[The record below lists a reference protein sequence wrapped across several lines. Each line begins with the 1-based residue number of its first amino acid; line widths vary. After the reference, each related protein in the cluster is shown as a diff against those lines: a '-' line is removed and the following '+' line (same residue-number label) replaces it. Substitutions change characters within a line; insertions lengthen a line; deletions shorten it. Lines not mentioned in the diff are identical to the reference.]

1 MSLIAV
7 APRGSSAMP
16 KAPVEISD
24 AAEKWARKVGRSATV
39 HFAPFA
45 GWFVR
50 LSLRSN
56 DKRMIAFREGR
67 AEEPATEDVFFHVK
81 NPFEAKEMSM
91 SDVLADPRFKGQPLI
106 DWWGGIKVRMPIYL
120 QFDILQMGAEGV
132 TSFLEREDTWS
143 GRGKYG
149 SLAEATKKTLESNE
163 AGAEKMRADM
173 EEQAGRR
180 AHDLRRQI
188 GKVPF
193 LRVLADL
200 GQPKRGNTQEK

>member
-1 MSLIAV
+1 MPR
-7 APRGSSAMP
+7 API
-16 KAPVEISD
+16 EISE
-24 AAEKWARKVGRSATV
+24 AAEKWARKNDRSATMC
-39 HFAPFA
+39 FAPLA

-50 LSLRSN
+50 LSLRAN
-56 DKRMIAFREGR
+56 DKRWIAFREGR
-67 AEEPATEDVFFHVK
+67 AEEPPTEDVFFHVK
-81 NPFEAKEMSM
+81 NPFEAQVMSVT
-91 SDVLADPRFKGQPLI
+91 DVLADPRFNGQPLI
-106 DWWGGIKVRMPIYL
+106 DWWNGTKVRMPIYL
-120 QFDILQMGAEGV
+120 QLDILQMGAEGV

-149 SLAEATKKTLESNE
+149 SIEEATKATMDKND

-200 GQPKRGNTQEK
+200 GQPKRGNKGEK